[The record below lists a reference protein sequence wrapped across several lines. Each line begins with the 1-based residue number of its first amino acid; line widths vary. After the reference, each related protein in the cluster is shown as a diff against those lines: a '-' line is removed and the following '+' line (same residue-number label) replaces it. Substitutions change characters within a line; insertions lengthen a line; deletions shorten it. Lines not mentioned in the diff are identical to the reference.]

1 MKKQY
6 LSLQSYHTSTSKKR
20 TCQKKIKIS
29 RQKKYFAKSILLV
42 YSKSEQQMLSF
53 GYKQIPESERSASC
67 FENTYASC
75 FMDDNRKRMITGT
88 ILQVVF
94 VIIPMILYVASERE
108 WIICGIIAIVFAS
121 IFLLLDIIFY
131 FRNNKRE

>member
-1 MKKQY
+1 
-6 LSLQSYHTSTSKKR
+6 
-20 TCQKKIKIS
+20 
-29 RQKKYFAKSILLV
+29 
-42 YSKSEQQMLSF
+42 
-53 GYKQIPESERSASC
+53 
-67 FENTYASC
+67 
-75 FMDDNRKRMITGT
+75 MDDNRKRMITGT

-94 VIIPMILYVASERE
+94 VIIPMIFYVASERE

>member
-1 MKKQY
+1 
-6 LSLQSYHTSTSKKR
+6 
-20 TCQKKIKIS
+20 
-29 RQKKYFAKSILLV
+29 
-42 YSKSEQQMLSF
+42 
-53 GYKQIPESERSASC
+53 
-67 FENTYASC
+67 
-75 FMDDNRKRMITGT
+75 MDDNRKRMITGT